1 MLHFSQKPDAFF
13 RSLVQE
19 ALSHMLQPCLNRDDA
34 WLASTEQYDLTEAKV
49 QLHAMK
55 AALTDSLLYQLTE
68 YHWFLLYEGLYYY
81 SYSCNEYPLETPL
94 YTEAG
99 ITLVDFD
106 AAVNLFF
113 PDTDF
118 LGHPTRG
125 LTGAQRRMLEDPMER
140 WALGVG
146 VTPPKPDQLIL
157 ILCPDQ
163 WRHAFEAAETINY
176 ASREIGHYPAL
187 PDPEADHGSA
197 SACPS

>member
-1 MLHFSQKPDAFF
+1 MLHFSNKPDAFF
-13 RSLVQE
+13 RTLMHDTLEDMLRTYSRGDTAELSSAEQCGRAQARAHVH
-19 ALSHMLQPCLNRDDA
+19 ALQTA
-34 WLASTEQYDLTEAKV
+34 W
-49 QLHAMK
+49 
-55 AALTDSLLYQLTE
+55 TDSLLYQLTE

-113 PDTDF
+113 ADTDF